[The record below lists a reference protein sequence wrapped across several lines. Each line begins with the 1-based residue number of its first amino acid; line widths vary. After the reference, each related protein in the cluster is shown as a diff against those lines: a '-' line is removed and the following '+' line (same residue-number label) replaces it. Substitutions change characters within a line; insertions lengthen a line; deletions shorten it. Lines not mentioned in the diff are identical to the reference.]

1 MAKLHIR
8 VWHLL
13 LVGLLFTPCLH
24 ITGPLVVSAQG
35 EDDEVMGE
43 GESVT
48 MGGGGEEEE
57 EDDMEVEDE
66 EEDDEPVK
74 APDVGDTAVSDEED
88 DEGAVEE
95 EEEEEEEEEFAPHP
109 DCQSTILFTNRHT
122 EEFVAGEVVEAVI
135 GLTNTNKEKEFIVTL
150 IEGSFRYPQ
159 DFSYF
164 IQNFSVIYYETYI
177 MPETQASF
185 VYSFRPSESFYAR
198 PFGLTIN
205 VYYKDAVSCSTTVSS
220 HTHTRHTS
228 HVLLYTLS
236 GR

>member
-1 MAKLHIR
+1 MAKLHAR

-24 ITGPLVVSAQG
+24 IAGTLVVSAQG

-57 EDDMEVEDE
+57 EEDMEVEDE
-66 EEDDEPVK
+66 EEDEPVK
-74 APDVGDTAVSDEED
+74 APDVDDTAVSDEED

-95 EEEEEEEEEFAPHP
+95 EEEVEEEFAPHP

-122 EEFVAGEVVEAVI
+122 EEFVAGEMVEAVI
-135 GLTNTNKEKEFIVTL
+135 GLTNTNKEKGFIVTL

-164 IQNFSVIYYETYI
+164 IQN
-177 MPETQASF
+177 
-185 VYSFRPSESFYAR
+185 
-198 PFGLTIN
+198 
-205 VYYKDAVSCSTTVSS
+205 VSCF
-220 HTHTRHTS
+220 R
-228 HVLLYTLS
+228 
-236 GR
+236 RAE